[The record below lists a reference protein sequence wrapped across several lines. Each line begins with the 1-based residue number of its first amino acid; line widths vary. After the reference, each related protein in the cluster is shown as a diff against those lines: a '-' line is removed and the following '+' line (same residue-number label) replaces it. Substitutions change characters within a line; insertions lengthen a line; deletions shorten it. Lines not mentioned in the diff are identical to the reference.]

1 MKATRR
7 FSKGLS
13 VIASYTW
20 GKSLDDT
27 SGIRNQGNDNLY
39 PQNSEC
45 IACEYGRSAFDVKNR
60 IVGSANY
67 ELPFGPGKLINTNKA
82 VGEFVGGWQI
92 GGIFTHQTGQV
103 GTPLLGTDNSSIA
116 SPFGGFDRPN
126 PTGTSPYLSGSAR
139 SLNVWVNK
147 AAYRI
152 SDRRNLRY
160 LCSAAALLDPAL
172 RISTLPYTRP
182 STCLTTRSTSC
193 RSALRHS
200 MRSTTRTGT
209 IQL

>member
-1 MKATRR
+1 M
-7 FSKGLS
+7 
-13 VIASYTW
+13 
-20 GKSLDDT
+20 
-27 SGIRNQGNDNLY
+27 
-39 PQNSEC
+39 
-45 IACEYGRSAFDVKNR
+45 KNR

-82 VGEFVGGWQI
+82 VGEFIGGWQI

-147 AAYRI
+147 AAFASPTAGTFGSLQRGSFTGPGYTNLDASLHKAFNMPYNEKHQICDPLRGIQCAQSPELEQSEFEPRLFHFRPHRGYRFDAPI
-152 SDRRNLRY
+152 
-160 LCSAAALLDPAL
+160 A
-172 RISTLPYTRP
+172 
-182 STCLTTRSTSC
+182 TCCEVSVLV
-193 RSALRHS
+193 HN
-200 MRSTTRTGT
+200 
-209 IQL
+209 